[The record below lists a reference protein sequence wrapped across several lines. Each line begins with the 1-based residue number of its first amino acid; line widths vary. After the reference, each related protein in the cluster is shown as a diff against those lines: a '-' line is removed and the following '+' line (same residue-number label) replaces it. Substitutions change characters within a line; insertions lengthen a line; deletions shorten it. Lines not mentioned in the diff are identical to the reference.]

1 MPKVYTTVIQDD
13 IEFVSGSFMCY
24 CMNSS
29 RIMPLYSNYKQIT
42 SGMIIKFQDLDIC
55 ETFLKWLE
63 TCYGIT
69 KEYKTK
75 PCKYNNEKYS
85 VELSNQDIERMKFM
99 KAIY

>member
-1 MPKVYTTVIQDD
+1 MSKLTSTTQDN
-13 IEFVSGSFMCY
+13 IEFVNYSFMTY

-42 SGMIIKFQDLDIC
+42 SGMIIKFQYLDTC
-55 ETFLKWLE
+55 ELFLKWLE

-69 KEYKTK
+69 KEHKTK
-75 PCKYNNEKYS
+75 PCKYNIERYS
-85 VELSNQDIERMKFM
+85 VELSNQDIERMRFM

>member
-1 MPKVYTTVIQDD
+1 MSKLTSTTQDN
-13 IEFVSGSFMCY
+13 IEFVNYSFMTY

-42 SGMIIKFQDLDIC
+42 SGMIIKFQYLDTC
-55 ETFLKWLE
+55 ELFLKWLE

-75 PCKYNNEKYS
+75 PCKYNIERYS
-85 VELSNQDIERMKFM
+85 VELLNQYIERMRFM